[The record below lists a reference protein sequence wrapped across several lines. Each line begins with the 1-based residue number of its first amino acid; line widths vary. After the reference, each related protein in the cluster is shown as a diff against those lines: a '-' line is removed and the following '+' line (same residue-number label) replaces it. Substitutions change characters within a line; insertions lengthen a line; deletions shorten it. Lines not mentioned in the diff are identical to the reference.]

1 MEVLNRLV
9 ITVRTYPFVFVGA
22 FLVLILY
29 SLEHHDT
36 DYLPG
41 WAWPTGAWFI
51 VLFGTF
57 NAFSSRIIRFSG
69 FLLLAFF
76 LSPFPTYLFDECGP
90 SFRANYILSCPYQG
104 TPLNR
109 ETPPNRELSFSDA
122 TGKIV
127 QVPRSMGLFRYPY
140 QAAWVFESEYDVV
153 IDISL
158 NSDGILSIESLRSRA
173 SDMKLQFDRAA
184 VDFVRTWRFT
194 LPQNEELN
202 FPLKRTIRIP
212 FKIVEKNIQ
221 DQADQD
227 AQGRKSSNRTY
238 PLGAVIF
245 HLLLI
250 LAAGSCSQNKE
261 KLIVFFERVAVPY
274 GLFLVSWTF
283 SFMIA
288 AGVTTNYLFLANS
301 LLTGGTI
308 ILLGI
313 LSTQLR
319 LKKDSENSLNLKRED
334 FIYIALLLALGPAL
348 HNYSFLISDLDILLA
363 TNVDSYWSSG
373 RIGFYESVSDVFNQE
388 ALLAI
393 FMICILYSLYLL
405 KRIDLE
411 RIYNAILVLAAAG
424 IGISISFWF
433 ADMDLII
440 DDYVQVFSSLSVAA
454 AALTVCTLAFC
465 LISLPLME
473 SNNQEVDRN
482 RKNILLLELVTFF
495 LFFAYA
501 PVSISELGQSYE
513 SRPEAKMI
521 EKELR

>member
-1 MEVLNRLV
+1 MEVLNRFL
-9 ITVRTYPFVFVGA
+9 ITIRTYPFVFVGI
-22 FLVLILY
+22 FLVLGLY
-29 SLEHHDT
+29 WLEHHDT
-36 DYLPG
+36 DYVPD

-51 VLFGTF
+51 VLLGIF

-69 FLLLAFF
+69 ALLLIFF
-76 LSPFPTYLFDECGP
+76 LSPFPTYLFEECGP
-90 SFRANYILSCPYQG
+90 SIGANYILYCPSQG
-104 TPLNR
+104 SASPTR
-109 ETPPNRELSFSDA
+109 EMPFSDA

-127 QVPRSMGLFRYPY
+127 QIPHSMGLFRYPH
-140 QAAWVFESEYDVV
+140 QALLFESEYDVA
-153 IDISL
+153 IDMSL
-158 NSDGILSIESLRSRA
+158 NSDGALSIDSLKSRS
-173 SDMKLQFDRAA
+173 SDMKLQFDLAA
-184 VDFVRTWRFT
+184 VDWVRTFQFT
-194 LPQNEELN
+194 LPQSEELN
-202 FPLKRTIRIP
+202 FPLKTTFRIP
-212 FKIVEKNIQ
+212 FRIAEDENIQ
-221 DQADQD
+221 DRADQD
-227 AQGRKSSNRTY
+227 AQGRKTPNRTY

-301 LLTGGTI
+301 LLAGGTI

-313 LSTQLR
+313 LSAQITP
-319 LKKDSENSLNLKRED
+319 KNFSANPLNLRKED
-334 FIYIALLLALGPAL
+334 FIYIAPLLALGPSL
-348 HNYSFLISDLDILLA
+348 HNHSYLISDLDILIASNLE
-363 TNVDSYWSSG
+363 SYWKSG
-373 RIGFYESVSDVFNQE
+373 RISFYESVSDVFNQE

-433 ADMDLII
+433 ADMDLITN
-440 DDYVQVFSSLSVAA
+440 DYVHVFSSLNSAA

-465 LISLPLME
+465 LISLGLIE
-473 SNNQEVDRN
+473 QNNQKVDRN

-513 SRPEAKMI
+513 SRAEAKMT
-521 EKELR
+521 EQELR